1 MRSHAVRGLLMA
13 AMMCALLVAARRL
26 AGQSSSAWPAD
37 AAQYKLFMIGNAHID
52 IPWLWPWPESM
63 SVGLSTF
70 RAALDRMNE
79 TPDFKF
85 TASSAQLYEWAAAAD
100 PALIAEVRKRVAEGR
115 WDPVGGWWIEPDVN
129 IPSGES
135 LIRQGLYGQGE
146 FQQLLGRR
154 AVVGFNPDSF
164 GHPGTLPQILKLEGM
179 HAYVFMRPGSH
190 EKNLPADVFWWQGAD
205 GTRIL
210 TYRISYSYGI
220 TDDVQDKMHDFITKL
235 HEPTK
240 DLMIFYG
247 AGDHGGGPA
256 QDTIHA
262 IQDAQKQAGAPKI
275 VFSTPDAYFQRD
287 RQGRKI
293 SPWWTTICSI
303 ILWAATPRF
312 RNQEG

>member
-1 MRSHAVRGLLMA
+1 
-13 AMMCALLVAARRL
+13 
-26 AGQSSSAWPAD
+26 
-37 AAQYKLFMIGNAHID
+37 
-52 IPWLWPWPESM
+52 
-63 SVGLSTF
+63 
-70 RAALDRMNE
+70 MNE

-100 PALIAEVRKRVAEGR
+100 PALIAEIRKRVAEGR

-135 LIRQGLYGQGE
+135 LIRQGLYGQGA

-154 AVVGFNPDSF
+154 AVGGFQSRFVWPSRHAAADS
-164 GHPGTLPQILKLEGM
+164 KLEGM

-256 QDTIHA
+256 RETIHA
-262 IQDAQKQAGAPKI
+262 ILDAQKQTGAPKI
-275 VFSTPDAYFQRD
+275 VFSTPDAYLRIQAGSPEGHQDGAEDSRG
-287 RQGRKI
+287 GRRF
-293 SPWWTTICSI
+293 
-303 ILWAATPRF
+303 AAPFCGLLHRGF
-312 RNQEG
+312 RSQEGES